1 MDRGRVPLTVVT
13 DRLQEL
19 HNKLGSDHKIN
30 WSIYDDDR
38 GVADGVCPRCGEKF
52 KVRLDR

>member
-1 MDRGRVPLTVVT
+1 MDKGRVPLTVVT

-30 WSIYDDDR
+30 WSVYDDDR